1 MSNTYQRKKINV
13 FISSQYQE
21 MFYVWNVPL
30 DKDHNSPDNLVISYT
45 FHQLFDKEM
54 SNESKAEAMLVLIKE
69 RAGIRQYIQSRYR
82 EEPEYLT
89 MVVYQKYFRRLI
101 RYYFNFINIMDEY
114 VDKYLQNDPR
124 VKEDLIEIERKM
136 KATDLHSYL
145 AFLALINNYMME
157 KYDKS

>member
-1 MSNTYQRKKINV
+1 MVNGYQRKMVNV

-21 MFYVWNVPL
+21 SFYVWNVPV
-30 DKDHNSPDNLVISYT
+30 DKEHNSSDNLVISYT
-45 FHQLFDKEM
+45 FHQIFDKEM
-54 SNESKAEAMLVLIKE
+54 SNELKAEAIFVLIKE

-101 RYYFNFINIMDEY
+101 RYYFNFISIMDEH
-114 VDKYLQNDPR
+114 VDKYLQDDPR
-124 VKEDLIEIERKM
+124 VKEDLIEIESKM
-136 KATDLHSYL
+136 KATDLHAYL

-157 KYDKS
+157 KYDKK